1 MTLTTPTEEHF
12 AALIGDAVSL
22 NDTLGNHR
30 WPQARH
36 HVRMLA
42 TRAAALGHLSIRSA
56 ALDLLAGLEASV
68 RPDPSLWKPRLVALN
83 EVIDKALDD
92 SDGATPAG

>member
-1 MTLTTPTEEHF
+1 MTLTTVSEQQF

-22 NDTLGNHR
+22 NDTLGNYR

-42 TRAAALGHLSIRSA
+42 TRAAALGHASIRGA
-56 ALDLLAGLEASV
+56 ALELLTALEASV
-68 RPDPSLWKPRLVALN
+68 RPDPSLWKPRLADLN

-92 SDGATPAG
+92 SDGATPTR

>member
-1 MTLTTPTEEHF
+1 MTPITPTEEQF

-42 TRAAALGHLSIRSA
+42 TRAVALGHPSIRGA
-56 ALDLLAGLEASV
+56 ALELLAALEAAV
-68 RPDPSLWKPRLVALN
+68 RPDPSLWKPRLAALN
-83 EVIDKALDD
+83 GVIDKALDD

>member
-1 MTLTTPTEEHF
+1 MTPTTSSEQHF

-22 NDTLGNHR
+22 NATLGNHR

-42 TRAAALGHLSIRSA
+42 TRAAASGHPSIRDA
-56 ALDLLAGLEASV
+56 ALDLLEALEAAV
-68 RPDPSLWKPRLVALN
+68 RPNPSAWKPRLTALN
-83 EVIDKALDD
+83 EVIDRALDD
-92 SDGATPAG
+92 SDGATPTR